1 MFWFMNDCIIGYLFV
16 SLSIFYFLMKS
27 RQEILALLRDFKVRK
42 GKKYGILKMG
52 IFGSVARDQQTESS
66 DVDIYYEGEA
76 QGLFSLSHLKNE
88 LEELLGSPVDII
100 RLRISC
106 FVNESRGRESMF
118 DTELAL
124 DTLSQIKDTLSMIMA
139 RTSHIHK
146 VDDFYMN
153 ESGMILLDSVCMKL
167 VAVGEAIKNLD
178 KITNKE
184 LLLKYPAVNWKDIKG
199 MRDIIV
205 HHYFDIDASVILYSL
220 QKEVPDLYSTI
231 CVMLRDLS
239 R

>member
-1 MFWFMNDCIIGYLFV
+1 
-16 SLSIFYFLMKS
+16 
-27 RQEILALLRDFKVRK
+27 
-42 GKKYGILKMG
+42 
-52 IFGSVARDQQTESS
+52 
-66 DVDIYYEGEA
+66 
-76 QGLFSLSHLKNE
+76 
-88 LEELLGSPVDII
+88 
-100 RLRISC
+100 
-106 FVNESRGRESMF
+106 MF

-220 QKEVPDLYSTI
+220 QKGGSGFVLHYLCYAEGFVSVTYHDKYS
-231 CVMLRDLS
+231 LNS
-239 R
+239 F

>member
-1 MFWFMNDCIIGYLFV
+1 
-16 SLSIFYFLMKS
+16 
-27 RQEILALLRDFKVRK
+27 
-42 GKKYGILKMG
+42 
-52 IFGSVARDQQTESS
+52 
-66 DVDIYYEGEA
+66 
-76 QGLFSLSHLKNE
+76 
-88 LEELLGSPVDII
+88 
-100 RLRISC
+100 
-106 FVNESRGRESMF
+106 
-118 DTELAL
+118 
-124 DTLSQIKDTLSMIMA
+124 MIMA

-205 HHYFDIDASVILYSL
+205 HHYFEIDAEVIFATVKESIPELL
-220 QKEVPDLYSTI
+220 TIIQKIEKEL
-231 CVMLRDLS
+231 
-239 R
+239 

>member
-1 MFWFMNDCIIGYLFV
+1 
-16 SLSIFYFLMKS
+16 
-27 RQEILALLRDFKVRK
+27 
-42 GKKYGILKMG
+42 
-52 IFGSVARDQQTESS
+52 
-66 DVDIYYEGEA
+66 
-76 QGLFSLSHLKNE
+76 
-88 LEELLGSPVDII
+88 
-100 RLRISC
+100 
-106 FVNESRGRESMF
+106 
-118 DTELAL
+118 
-124 DTLSQIKDTLSMIMA
+124 MIMA

-199 MRDIIV
+199 MRDII
-205 HHYFDIDASVILYSL
+205 LYSL